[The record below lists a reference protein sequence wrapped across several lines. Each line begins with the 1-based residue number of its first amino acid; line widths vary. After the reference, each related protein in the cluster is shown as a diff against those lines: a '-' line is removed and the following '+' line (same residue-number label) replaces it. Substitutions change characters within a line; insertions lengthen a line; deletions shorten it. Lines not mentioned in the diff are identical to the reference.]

1 MIDDDV
7 SSKIIGAAFKVHNE
21 LGFGF
26 VESIYERALSFELSE
41 LEINHR
47 VQAPISVI
55 YRNQLVGNFVCD
67 IVVDENPKLIVELKS
82 VRQLVEAFEVQLVN
96 YLTATSIDIG
106 LLINFGPKKVEVK
119 RKFRDGLDQ

>member
-106 LLINFGPKKVEVK
+106 LLINFRPKKVEVK
-119 RKFRDGLDQ
+119 RKFRNGLDQ